1 MATKITVS
9 RAANGFARKEGRL
22 FTDANTFENIC
33 LKKLGAEKVKKAGK
47 GNLEALDAKGKV
59 IGVWSEKDETG
70 YAFAKAKL
78 FANFLTKMENG
89 EFVAKGEQQKEK
101 VEQKTT
107 KKKGKDDVPARLT
120 KKDVE
125 KQEKLKKQPIK
136 NNVKATSKKAAD
148 ALSITD
154 MLEEVKKYMKVSLE
168 LIEIKLN
175 ALKAE
180 NGESDDTD
188 LSDDSDAEDGD
199 SDDELE
205 HDDSD
210 DESDDED
217 SDDEDSD
224 SDF

>member
-78 FANFLTKMENG
+78 FANFLTKMESG

-136 NNVKATSKKAAD
+136 NNGSKTKPSD
-148 ALSITD
+148 ELSIEE
-154 MLEEVKKYMKVSLE
+154 MLEEIKKYLKVSLQ
-168 LIEIKLN
+168 LIESKLN

-188 LSDDSDAEDGD
+188 LSDDSDADSDAD

-210 DESDDED
+210 DDSGSDDED
-217 SDDEDSD
+217 SDDDD